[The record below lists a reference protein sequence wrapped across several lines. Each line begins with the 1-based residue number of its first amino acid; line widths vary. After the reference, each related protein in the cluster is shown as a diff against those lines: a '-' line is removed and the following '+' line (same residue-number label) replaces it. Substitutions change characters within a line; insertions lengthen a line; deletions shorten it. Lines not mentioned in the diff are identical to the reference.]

1 MVIVHLSTLLGKKKW
16 SVQHLAN
23 LTGIRYNTV
32 LDLYH
37 EVAVGIKFEHVNLIC
52 KAFDCSLSDLIEYVP
67 STKKNQ
73 DNSEK

>member
-52 KAFDCSLSDLIEYVP
+52 KALECTSSNLIEYIP
-67 STKKNQ
+67 DKK
-73 DNSEK
+73 